1 MDSHAHITLS
11 NEFVIYLSLAM
22 ALATFLIRFS
32 VIGMAGRFNMSERFK
47 KTLRFVPVTVL
58 PAIIAVEILGKGST
72 FAFNLENPKV
82 LAAIVCTIVSLRFGL
97 IWVVISGLVSLV
109 IFQNYLEP
117 ITHFLTHFMA

>member
-1 MDSHAHITLS
+1 MDSHAHIALS

-22 ALATFLIRFS
+22 LVATFLIRFS

-58 PAIIAVEILGKGST
+58 PAIIAVEILGKGSN

-117 ITHFLTHFMA
+117 ITQFLTHFMA

>member
-1 MDSHAHITLS
+1 MDSHAHIALS

-22 ALATFLIRFS
+22 AAATFLIRFS

-58 PAIIAVEILGKGST
+58 PAIIAVEILGKGSN

-117 ITHFLTHFMA
+117 ITQFLTHFMA